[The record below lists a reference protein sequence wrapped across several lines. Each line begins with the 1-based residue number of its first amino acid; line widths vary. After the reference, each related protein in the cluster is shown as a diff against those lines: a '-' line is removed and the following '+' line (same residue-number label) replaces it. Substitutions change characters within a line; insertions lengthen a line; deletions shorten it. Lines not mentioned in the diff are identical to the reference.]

1 MSFKMSNWWRS
12 KQLVISYWCGVYRY
26 RLTHPAAYRKYREK
40 FRAFLAGI
48 EEGLI
53 NLHGMR
59 LGAYRQHHPRSPY
72 KESFPSLQSPLS
84 GHLSFAIVTPS
95 FNQRQYVGQT
105 IASVVGQ
112 NHPRVQYAVMDG
124 GSNDG
129 SQEEIAK
136 YADDLTIFV
145 SESDKGQSD
154 AIQKGF
160 SKVSGD
166 IMAYLNSDDML
177 MLGVLKYVEEY
188 FQQHPEVDVI
198 YGHRVIVDEQGM
210 QIGRWVLPPHSNR
223 ETEYFDFIP
232 QETMFWRKRIWDKV
246 GGIDPS
252 FQFAMDWDLILRF
265 MAAGA
270 TFRRLPY
277 YLAYFRAH
285 DSQKSHLEFGSRGQQ
300 EIEALLARVHH
311 GNVDR
316 AEFQKCS
323 KAFRRKAILC
333 TLLLDLGIR
342 I

>member
-1 MSFKMSNWWRS
+1 MSWDKSDWWYS
-12 KQLVISYWCGVYRY
+12 KISLIRYWCGVYRY
-26 RLTHPAAYRKYREK
+26 RLTHPAAYGKYREK
-40 FRAFLAGI
+40 LRAFLAAI
-48 EEGLI
+48 EEALI
-53 NLHGMR
+53 KLHGMQ
-59 LGAYRQHHPRSPY
+59 LGAYRHHDPRPAH
-72 KESFPSLQSPLS
+72 KECFPVRQVPIN

-95 FNQRQYVGQT
+95 YNQAKYIGKT

-112 NHPRVQYAVMDG
+112 NHPRLQYAVMDG
-124 GSNDG
+124 ASNDG
-129 SQEEIAK
+129 SQEEIEK
-136 YADDLTIFV
+136 YADDLTVFV
-145 SESDKGQSD
+145 SESDKGQSA

-177 MLGVLKYVEEY
+177 MPGVLKYVEEY

-198 YGHRVIVDEQGM
+198 YGHRVIVDELGK

-277 YLAYFRAH
+277 YLAYFRSH

-300 EIEALLARVHH
+300 EIEALLARVHD

-316 AEFQKCS
+316 AEFHRRS

-342 I
+342 V